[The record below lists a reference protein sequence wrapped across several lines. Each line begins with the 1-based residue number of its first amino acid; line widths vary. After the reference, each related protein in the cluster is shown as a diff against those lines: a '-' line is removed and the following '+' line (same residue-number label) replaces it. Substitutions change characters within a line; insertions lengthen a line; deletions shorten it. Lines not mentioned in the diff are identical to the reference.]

1 MPGRSTDMADAID
14 RIASAA
20 AGIADPEIAAYLL
33 EFPAELIERLS
44 GAENGVGRSAR
55 DTVILERRNMLLC
68 RLGETASPVRLDA
81 ELRRYHTDA
90 WLPRDRVKVTNP
102 YSNTDRRATLWT
114 LFQLWPRPVSL
125 RYLRIILR
133 RQP

>member
-1 MPGRSTDMADAID
+1 MAEALDEI
-14 RIASAA
+14 SAA
-20 AGIADPEIAAYLL
+20 AALLAEQHPGVAEYLL
-33 EFPAELIERLS
+33 QYPGPLIEHL
-44 GAENGVGRSAR
+44 GGIENGMGRSAR

-68 RLGETASPVRLDA
+68 QLGATASPVRLDA
-81 ELRRYHTDA
+81 ELRRYHTDV

-102 YSNTDRRATLWT
+102 YPNTDRRATLWT